1 MANKNRLNLDFAL
14 STTEQRTQFINSYIT
29 RDEFIKKPLTS
40 DELETISNYIL
51 WGKDPSTLKNA
62 KQEKLIEFET
72 RQKTWDS
79 RTVESLDAI
88 LESPVTHE
96 SQLKSINSTP
106 LKATKITFSRQ
117 EAIKQAPPHILNSLK
132 ELWRKIDETDLIINF
147 YDLAHNKRK
156 NAPREELL
164 EQFSPPEQLLLQER
178 ASSLN
183 QFKYLKLRHLLVELR
198 REQFTLRDSYKTSI
212 QRHSV
217 DHYSPESTTF
227 FDSDINV
234 YPLGIINSSS
244 YSSKIFNVSKM
255 PAPADFSQDELKQ
268 ISELIW
274 NHSKSPRSRHFDFR
288 NLEHLYNAFLMMEDI
303 KDSVER
309 LEDSSESTLKSFLET
324 LKYYYEITELT
335 DFQKEI
341 LELKTKKTT
350 NQDIAIYINK
360 KYGKTYNDNYISTI
374 FRQKILVK
382 IIETVEL
389 HYEVVKNLFFEE
401 NFKKCKD
408 CGATLLICSDNF
420 VKKAKSKDG
429 FSIRCKKC
437 EKEKRQRCK

>member
-1 MANKNRLNLDFAL
+1 MATKNRLNLDFAL

-29 RDEFIKKPLTS
+29 RDEFIQKPLSS

-51 WGKDPSTLKNA
+51 WGVDPSTHKNV
-62 KQEKLIEFET
+62 KQEKLIELET

-79 RTVESLDAI
+79 KTVESLDAI

-106 LKATKITFSRQ
+106 LKLTKTTFSRA
-117 EAIKQAPPHILNSLK
+117 EALSQAPPHILNSLK
-132 ELWRKIDETDLIINF
+132 ELWRKIDEADLTINF

-156 NAPREELL
+156 NPPREELL
-164 EQFSPPEQLLLQER
+164 KQFSEAEQQLLQER

-198 REQFTLRDSYKTSI
+198 REQFTLRDSYKNSI
-212 QRHSV
+212 QRHAV
-217 DHYSPESTTF
+217 DHYSPEPTTF

-234 YPLGIINSSS
+234 YPLGIVNSTPHSQ
-244 YSSKIFNVSKM
+244 KIFNISKM
-255 PAPADFSQDELKQ
+255 PEPSDFSQEDLKKV
-268 ISELIW
+268 SELIW
-274 NHSKSPRSRHFDFR
+274 DHSNSSHGRHFDFR
-288 NLEHLYNAFLMMEDI
+288 NLEHLYNAFLMLEDI
-303 KDSVER
+303 RDSVDK
-309 LEDSSESTLKSFLET
+309 LKDNSESTLKSFLDT
-324 LKYYYEITELT
+324 LQYYYEITELT

-341 LELKTKKTT
+341 LELKTKKVT

-374 FRQKILVK
+374 FRQKILAK
-382 IIETVEL
+382 IAETVEL